1 MRVQMRVGVW
11 TRDWLEMVFD
21 VWTLKNRI
29 GV

>member
-11 TRDWLEMVFD
+11 MRNWLEIVFD
-21 VWTLKNRI
+21 VWTLNNRI

>member
-11 TRDWLEMVFD
+11 MRDWLEMVFN

>member
-11 TRDWLEMVFD
+11 MRDWLEMIFD

>member
-11 TRDWLEMVFD
+11 MRDWLEMVFD

>member
-11 TRDWLEMVFD
+11 MRNWLEIVFD

>member
-11 TRDWLEMVFD
+11 MRDWLEMVFD

-29 GV
+29 RV